1 MKRLWL
7 GIILLTLL
15 PLLGVFESVKIESLT
30 QPVSDTLSRAAQ
42 AALAE
47 DWAQAQQ
54 LCGEAEGKWEAHWS
68 FLAAMNHHG
77 PMEEIDSQFARMRM
91 LLQTRSA
98 AEFSACCA
106 RMGEMIRALGDAHR
120 VNLRNLL

>member
-7 GIILLTLL
+7 GIILLALL
-15 PLLGVFESVKIESLT
+15 PALGIWESARIEKLT
-30 QPVSDTLSRAAQ
+30 QPVADTLFRAAQ
-42 AALAE
+42 AATAE

-54 LCGEAEGKWEAHWS
+54 LCEEAEEQWEAHWS